1 MDTGSCTKEVDH
13 KMSALPTITKEVDHK
28 TVDAADANTGTL
40 GGANDFFRFLHA
52 NYPEVVS

>member
-1 MDTGSCTKEVDH
+1 
-13 KMSALPTITKEVDHK
+13 MSALPTITKEVDHK